1 MGSRWLRASIITVGA
16 IAVGVLIAVLQSQR
30 AADTVHPGQQP
41 QDHFRD
47 NDAAK
52 ALRNF
57 LSVMYSQGDD
67 AAEVYARAL
76 EPLRGQAE
84 AVASEIVHV
93 DASLPESDYPSRFA
107 LIFAASEL
115 RHAATIPWLRSI
127 ALSRIP
133 AERSSDTHSFSTVT
147 EETILRTTA
156 VEGLGRLARDNNGQ
170 AIEALFECL
179 DRPSLSIRRAAVQEL
194 LQSPEARNQRDRIA
208 AALPQDQRFLLDLRS
223 IDVRDVPQVSSPQQF
238 LAPGV
243 KGGGR
248 TPPPPD
254 DRATDISGGPS
265 FRRTPTAGKNP
276 PPTLNRR

>member
-1 MGSRWLRASIITVGA
+1 MGNRWLRASVITVGA
-16 IAVGVLIAVLQSQR
+16 IAVGVLIAILQSQR

-41 QDHFRD
+41 QDPFRD

-67 AAEVYARAL
+67 AAEIYTRAL
-76 EPLRGQAE
+76 EPIRSQAE
-84 AVASEIVHV
+84 AVVSEIVHV
-93 DASLPESDYPSRFA
+93 DASMRESDYTSRFA

-115 RHAATIPWLRSI
+115 RHPAALPWLRSI

-156 VEGLGRLARDNNGQ
+156 VEGLGRLARDNNGN
-170 AIEALFECL
+170 AIEALFDCL

-223 IDVRDVPQVSSPQQF
+223 IDIHDVPQARSPQQF

-254 DRATDISGGPS
+254 DRATDTSGGPG
-265 FRRTPTAGKNP
+265 FNRAPAAGKNP
-276 PPTLNRR
+276 PPTLNRL

>member
-1 MGSRWLRASIITVGA
+1 MGSRWVRVSVIALGA
-16 IAVGVLIAVLQSQR
+16 IAVGIFIAVLQSQR
-30 AADTVHPGQQP
+30 AADNVGPAQQP
-41 QDHFRD
+41 QDPFRN

-57 LSVMYSQGDD
+57 LSFMYSQGDN
-67 AAEVYARAL
+67 AAEVYGRAL

-84 AVASEIVHV
+84 AVASEIAHV
-93 DASLPESDYPSRFA
+93 EASLRETDYPSRFA
-107 LIFAASEL
+107 LIFAAAEL
-115 RHAATIPWLRSI
+115 RHPATLPWLRSI

-133 AERSSDTHSFSTVT
+133 AELSSDTHSFSTVA

-156 VEGLGRLARDNNGQ
+156 IDGIGRLARDNNGQ

-179 DRPSLSIRRAAVQEL
+179 ARPSLSIRRAAVQEL

-208 AALPQDQRFLLDLRS
+208 NALPEDQRFLLDLRN
-223 IDVRDVPQVSSPQQF
+223 IDVRDAPQIRNPQQF

-243 KGGGR
+243 EGGGR

-254 DRATDISGGPS
+254 DRATDIAGGQGY
-265 FRRTPTAGKNP
+265 RRAAAGNNP